1 MRRTEKNPVLFSVSR
16 SLFKHSPRC
25 GTTGHLSS
33 CVRDKEGGERERTW
47 WRREHV
53 FSLVA
58 LSFLVL
64 RSCCVSS
71 SPTLRLPLTPTSH
84 FFFFRLALFF
94 ETQREREGRGAF
106 AFCFRPFPWRSSPL
120 AHLLFSPAP
129 RDRLGPPSAP
139 VELRVR
145 QGDEREGPRQK
156 PLGER
161 EPFSFFFF
169 PCLSR
174 KH

>member
-84 FFFFRLALFF
+84 FFFFSPCSLFRNAKRERRERGIRILLPTLPLALVSARPPPLLTSPAGPPRSPLGACGAES
-94 ETQREREGRGAF
+94 ETRRREGG
-106 AFCFRPFPWRSSPL
+106 
-120 AHLLFSPAP
+120 
-129 RDRLGPPSAP
+129 SAP
-139 VELRVR
+139 KTF
-145 QGDEREGPRQK
+145 G
-156 PLGER
+156 
-161 EPFSFFFF
+161 
-169 PCLSR
+169 
-174 KH
+174 